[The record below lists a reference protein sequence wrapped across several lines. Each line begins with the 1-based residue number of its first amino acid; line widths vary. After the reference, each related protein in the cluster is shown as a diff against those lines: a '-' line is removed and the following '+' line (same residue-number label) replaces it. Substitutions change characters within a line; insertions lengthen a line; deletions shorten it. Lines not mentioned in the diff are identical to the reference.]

1 MSLVKDLTEGA
12 KKLLDKK
19 DEKNAADIGAASQE
33 SVSEVKKEDEED
45 EVVDVLV
52 KDKKAKLKE
61 NISIR
66 FQSDS
71 IDMKK
76 RIWYNP
82 NVEFIIKKGTEIKL
96 IKETN
101 AGMLI
106 DIPMVEFGA
115 IRVSVPLDILTKQ
128 KAKSKL

>member
-1 MSLVKDLTEGA
+1 MGFVDDLKQGT
-12 KKLLDKK
+12 KKLMDKK
-19 DEKNAADIGAASQE
+19 DERNAADIGAAKQE
-33 SVSEVKKEDEED
+33 PIAEAKKDEEP
-45 EVVDVLV
+45 EGVLL
-52 KDKKAKLKE
+52 KEKKAKLKE

-71 IDMKK
+71 IAMKE

-82 NVEFIIKKGTEIKL
+82 SVEIIVKKGTEVKL

-115 IRVSVPLDILTKQ
+115 IRVGVPFNILTKQ
-128 KAKSKL
+128 NKKSKL